1 MILASIPSPS
11 DSVWEI
17 GPFPLRA
24 YALCIIAGVALAIWL
39 GDRRWVAR
47 GGKPGTISDMSLWA
61 IPFGLVGAR
70 LYHVCTNP
78 ELYFSG
84 DGRPIEAL
92 YIWQGGLGIWGAIA
106 FGGVG
111 VYIFTRRQKIS
122 FAAIADTM
130 APGILLGQAV
140 GRWGNWFNQE
150 LFGGPTDKP
159 WGLEIAPEYRPP
171 GYEQYDTFQP
181 TFLYESIWALIGG
194 FALLWIAKRYK
205 IGYGRLFALYVMI
218 YTAGRGWIETL
229 RIDDAHHFLGL
240 RLNVWT
246 SIALFLCALAYFVWM
261 GRRHPGQEESV
272 QEWDRDESGAGPAA
286 ESVAESEAD
295 EGDDDRDGGD
305 DESATGEDAAASD
318 AADDEPTDDA
328 DETVAVNVADDST
341 EDETGPATKD

>member
-39 GDRRWVAR
+39 GDRRWIAR
-47 GGKPGTISDMSLWA
+47 GGKPGTISDMAIWA

-70 LYHVCTNP
+70 IYHVCTNP

-111 VYIFTRRQKIS
+111 VYIFARRQKIS
-122 FAAIADTM
+122 FAALADTM

-150 LFGGPTDKP
+150 LFGEPTDKP
-159 WGLEIAPEYRPP
+159 WGLEIAPEYRPE
-171 GYEQYDTFQP
+171 GYDQYDTFQP

-194 FALLWIAKRYK
+194 LALLWIAKRYK
-205 IGYGRLFALYVMI
+205 IGYGRVLALYVMI

-246 SIALFLCALAYFVWM
+246 SIALFLCALAYFIWM
-261 GRRHPGQEESV
+261 GRRHPGREEVV
-272 QEWDRDESGAGPAA
+272 QEWDRDDPEADSDA
-286 ESVAESEAD
+286 ES
-295 EGDDDRDGGD
+295 DDAD
-305 DESATGEDAAASD
+305 DESTDSADEAS
-318 AADDEPTDDA
+318 DDA
-328 DETVAVNVADDST
+328 DKAVVSEAG
-341 EDETGPATKD
+341 DESGDEAGPATKA